1 MRPEA
6 VNVKRAER
14 SSEAGMNSEK
24 IRDIPTAVQLESEM
38 KRIRYKRGYL
48 KTLYNTVASLLVVA
62 AVAVLISMLF
72 LPVLRVTGESMSP
85 TLNNDELLICNKRSN
100 FKSGDIVAFYFNN
113 KILLKE

>member
-1 MRPEA
+1 MRPAA
-6 VNVKRAER
+6 VNVKRSER

-24 IRDIPTAVQLESEM
+24 IKDLPTAAQLESEM

-85 TLNNDELLICNKRSN
+85 TLNNDELIILSLIH
-100 FKSGDIVAFYFNN
+100 I
-113 KILLKE
+113 